1 MDYYS
6 AVKKNDMIKF
16 AGKSTELEKNHL
28 EEWNLDPERQMMV
41 VTHK

>member
-28 EEWNLDPERQMMV
+28 EE
-41 VTHK
+41 